1 MTKIVFRKKDHE
13 LFLMFWKKFEKKIDK
28 LKNVVIENTDEEI
41 LLTYETQQG
50 KGRAVEN
57 LIKFWLADS
66 MVIYFKEKY
75 IKSNLSVPQ
84 IKDLPLSLMVR
95 ALSIF
100 DKATDVDCVFSQLKN
115 MKKINVYSLYVF
127 RFAEIRSRWQD
138 ICDLFIKNWGTLAD
152 SGVFMELMKYLLC
165 VTESQEKEVNL
176 YLENEILFIT
186 DKSKINLTE
195 PIVVENDKD
204 CVSAIF
210 ELISIAPQIIK
221 VRFNKKLKPVLV
233 GFLDNLF
240 ATKVSYCT

>member
-13 LFLMFWKKFEKKIDK
+13 LFLMFWRRFEKKIER
-28 LKNVVIENTDEEI
+28 LKNVVVENTDDEI
-41 LLTYETQQG
+41 LLTYETQQ
-50 KGRAVEN
+50 KGRGIEH
-57 LIKFWLADS
+57 LIKFWLVDS

-75 IKSNLSVPQ
+75 IKANLIVPK
-84 IKDLPLSLMVR
+84 IKELPLSLMVR

-100 DKATDVDCVFSQLKN
+100 DKATDVECVFSQLKH
-115 MKKINVYSLYVF
+115 MKNINVYSLYVF

-138 ICDLFIKNWGTLAD
+138 ICDLFVKNLGSLAD
-152 SGVFMELMKYLLC
+152 SEVFMELMKYLVF

-186 DKSKINLTE
+186 DKSNSNLIE
-195 PIVVENDKD
+195 PIVVQNDKD
-204 CVSAIF
+204 CESVIF

-240 ATKVSYCT
+240 ASKVSYCT